1 MKKYIIS
8 ILNTKDA
15 NQEIISL
22 PRVERKII
30 PLGSGLADYLSD
42 TLYCNPNIS
51 SDPKSD
57 TADSLQPNIEENLS
71 VEEIVARV
79 KAAHK
84 KATLVDAR
92 ELRFKNLLCS
102 YYKKCSQDP
111 SLYKED
117 IFRMFFAQEMFQVP
131 YFNIVPIFDSDEI
144 YSPLLISEKVNI
156 EKLIDSTK
164 GLEYFL
170 RQYPLEEINS
180 IDYFLAIALEL
191 VQRKYTMNTCLNCG
205 KWFVS
210 YNKSDAKY
218 CDRKDSKPFPEKTC
232 RDSIKC
238 MQTQCSNINK
248 QIVDMLNKRE
258 EAHSCLND
266 RPGTNFWRD
275 ERDKEKER
283 LKNKIGGQFEYM
295 KFLKRRK
302 KELQGKKPKGGK
314 K

>member
-1 MKKYIIS
+1 MGKYIIS

-15 NQEIISL
+15 NQEEISL
-22 PRVERKII
+22 PRGERKII
-30 PLGSGLADYLSD
+30 PLGSRLADYLSN
-42 TLYCNPNIS
+42 TICFS
-51 SDPKSD
+51 SNKSGDNKSD
-57 TADSLQPNIEENLS
+57 INRIDSFPPGVQD
-71 VEEIVARV
+71 IVKQVR
-79 KAAHK
+79 AAHK
-84 KATLVDAR
+84 KATIVDAR

-131 YFNIVPIFDSDEI
+131 YFNIVPISDSDEI
-144 YSPLLISEKVNI
+144 YYPHLISEKVNI
-156 EKLIDSTK
+156 EKLIDSTIRT
-164 GLEYFL
+164 EYFL

-218 CDRKDSKPFPEKTC
+218 CDRKGSEPFPGKTC

-248 QIVDMLNKRE
+248 KIVDMLNKRE
-258 EAHSCLND
+258 EAT
-266 RPGTNFWRD
+266 RTNSWRD
-275 ERDKEKER
+275 ERDEEKES
-283 LKNKIGGQFEYM
+283 LKNKIGGQCEYM
-295 KFLKRRK
+295 KFLKRRYR
-302 KELQGKKPKGGK
+302 ELQGKKPKGGK